1 MRILLAGKTWPAEIG
16 TGDAEALPGGP
27 WSVIAVADAAAAR
40 AALQKEGET
49 FDAVVAEMSL
59 EGGDGL
65 QLLALVQQQ
74 HPRTLRF
81 LSADLAQRRTLA
93 KSVTA
98 MHQLLPHPCPPDVL
112 KTALVRALTLRQWMP
127 SERLPEILA
136 RLHKLPSPPEIYF
149 RVVRELQSPDST
161 LDAVGELIAKDPSM
175 SAKLLRVANSAA
187 FGLQY
192 QVTTAL
198 EALQVLGTET
208 TKSLLLLAHSF
219 SYFENINS
227 RDFSVEGLWRH
238 SLAVGRLAEALA
250 REEGAEARVV
260 SEAFTAGLLH
270 DLGKL
275 VLAANLPE
283 EYSRAMR
290 LAREQSLSHCA
301 AEEQVIG
308 ASHAEVGAALLGV
321 WGLPLDIVEAV
332 ILHHAPG
339 WLLDRAFCPLSAV
352 AAANWLCHEL
362 EASGEQAGTVA
373 ETTQKCLEAAGWKER
388 LPAWRQLAREVL
400 SAA

>member
-1 MRILLAGKTWPAEIG
+1 MRILLAGTAWA
-16 TGDAEALPGGP
+16 TEALTADPENLPGGP
-27 WSVIAVADAAAAR
+27 WAVVCATDAVTAQ
-40 AALQKEGET
+40 AALQTGGES
-49 FDAVVAEMSL
+49 FDAVVAEMKL
-59 EGGDGL
+59 AGGNGL
-65 QLLALVQQQ
+65 QLLETVQKA

-93 KSVTA
+93 QSVAA
-98 MHQLLPHPCPPDVL
+98 MHQLLPAPCPPETL
-112 KTALVRALTLRQWMP
+112 KAALIRALTLRQWMP
-127 SERLPEILA
+127 GERLPEILA

-149 RVVRELQSPDST
+149 RVVRELQSPDCT
-161 LDAVGELIAKDPSM
+161 LDAVGELIAKDPPM

-219 SYFENINS
+219 SYFENLHS
-227 RDFSVEGLWRH
+227 RDFSVDRLWQH
-238 SLAVGRLAEALA
+238 SLSVGRLAEALA
-250 REEGAEARVV
+250 REEQAEAKVA
-260 SEAFTAGLLH
+260 SESFTAGVLH

-275 VLAANLPE
+275 VLAANQPE

-290 LAREQSLSHCA
+290 LMREQSLTACA

-308 ASHAEVGAALLGV
+308 ASHAEAGAALLGV
-321 WGLPLDIVEAV
+321 WGLPLNIVEAV

-362 EASGEQAGTVA
+362 EASGEEALARA
-373 ETTQKCLEAAGWKER
+373 ETAQKALEAAGWKER
-388 LPAWRQLAREVL
+388 LPAWRALAKEVVHPD
-400 SAA
+400 